1 MDIKRL
7 YEKHV
12 LPEYGK
18 LYQSFTKQILI
29 CNGLQV
35 VVVKICLRVSH
46 GKALPLILEIAEE
59 FWPWY
64 KAILHSKKH
73 VLCYMNHEARDERVL
88 FFFYEWY
95 FSVLEALLFS
105 IYINNLQSVECS
117 TICNVDD
124 TIKFSPLQWR
134 NLVPP
139 RIKSLMTYNESMIGA
154 LNPDNH
160 GFQQSTWWFVNLWT
174 LIPSFLDKELLPTD
188 SIKDLGVI
196 FDPIGGFHCDVI
208 KL

>member
-1 MDIKRL
+1 
-7 YEKHV
+7 
-12 LPEYGK
+12 
-18 LYQSFTKQILI
+18 
-29 CNGLQV
+29 
-35 VVVKICLRVSH
+35 
-46 GKALPLILEIAEE
+46 
-59 FWPWY
+59 
-64 KAILHSKKH
+64 
-73 VLCYMNHEARDERVL
+73 MNHEARDERVL

-105 IYINNLQSVECS
+105 IYINNLQSIECS

-160 GFQQSTWWFVNLWT
+160 GFQQST
-174 LIPSFLDKELLPTD
+174 
-188 SIKDLGVI
+188 
-196 FDPIGGFHCDVI
+196 
-208 KL
+208 

>member
-1 MDIKRL
+1 MLQMYLHFLGHPALQKTCP
-7 YEKHV
+7 V
-12 LPEYGK
+12 LQESWSARREG
-18 LYQSFTKQILI
+18 
-29 CNGLQV
+29 
-35 VVVKICLRVSH
+35 
-46 GKALPLILEIAEE
+46 
-59 FWPWY
+59 
-64 KAILHSKKH
+64 AI
-73 VLCYMNHEARDERVL
+73 
-88 FFFYEWY
+88 FFYEWY

-105 IYINNLQSVECS
+105 IYINNWQSVECS

-174 LIPSFLDKELLPTD
+174 LIPLFLDKELLPMD
-188 SIKDLGVI
+188 SVKDSGVI